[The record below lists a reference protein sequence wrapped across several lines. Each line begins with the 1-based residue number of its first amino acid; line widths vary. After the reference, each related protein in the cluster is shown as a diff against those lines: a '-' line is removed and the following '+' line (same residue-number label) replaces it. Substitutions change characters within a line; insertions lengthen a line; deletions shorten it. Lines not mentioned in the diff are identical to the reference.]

1 MARIGVAI
9 AALVIAAAVAWPF
22 AAELLA
28 VDRCLDAGGSFDY
41 KTGQCDFKLTH
52 ASIGIWERH
61 GVSLLVAVG
70 LAAVSCALLLRRKSH
85 EQPRAL

>member
-1 MARIGVAI
+1 MARTGVAI
-9 AALVIAAAVAWPF
+9 AALVIAVAVAWPF
-22 AAELLA
+22 TAELVA

-41 KTGQCDFKLTH
+41 KTGQCDFKVSH

-61 GVSLLVAVG
+61 GVALLVAFALG
-70 LAAVSCALLLRRKSH
+70 AVSCGLLLRRKPH